1 MLTKEQI
8 KKRQDIAGGTFVF
21 VVVIDVIVRLL
32 KLVNVVDELMSWYIV
47 PVGVMAVFGFYLLYS
62 IASNST
68 AEIFAVCQGVIVA
81 FFSLLATFVIYA
93 EINSRD
99 SLNTPTLLMA
109 CMGFLILSMYIH
121 TVLLSSGKFS
131 MASLQWIALVP
142 LPYVGDVCRYYCWLQ
157 NYTNSTTPLGN
168 WEVGNLC
175 SQYLSW
181 FVLLV
186 SAVGCWRLCHSEP
199 FSAKND
205 DFSIP
210 HWSPLNRY
218 FVGYAIAI
226 LSIFLIY

>member
-8 KKRQDIAGGTFVF
+8 KKRQDVAGGTFVL

-32 KLVNVVDELMSWYIV
+32 KLVGVVDDLMSWYIV
-47 PVGVMAVFGFYLLYS
+47 PVGVLTVFGFYLLYS
-62 IASNST
+62 ISSNSI

-93 EINSRD
+93 EIDRSD
-99 SLNTPTLLMA
+99 SLYTPTLLVA
-109 CMGFLILSMYIH
+109 CIGFVILSMYMH

-131 MASLQWIALVP
+131 AASLQWISLVP

-157 NYTNSTTPLGN
+157 NYTESASTLGN
-168 WEVGNLC
+168 WEVGNEL
-175 SQYLSW
+175 SPYLSW

-199 FSAKND
+199 FMARND

-218 FVGYAIAI
+218 FFAYAIAI
-226 LSIFLIY
+226 ISIFLIF